1 MAPTGTPLPDRLYRV
16 LLDGPD
22 KLPLAVLDW
31 LTQQVMLIARSLAS
45 DRHHRGE
52 EGRYQPARVRG
63 SEFPPVRELRFA
75 VPPARRIP
83 IYEDLIGRLE
93 ASLREGTDGGEAAKP
108 ISHSCGA
115 SSWKRSSKPRGT
127 DATRPCCG
135 ARSRLARERLTTG
148 ESSRS
153 ALMQGRQER
162 AMRHT
167 ICLRGSILSVSVIRS
182 VSSGQIARR
191 SVPPGVRVHL
201 GGSQRLPHSTARHTA
216 RSGCRCLSR

>member
-1 MAPTGTPLPDRLYRV
+1 VAPTGTPLPDRLYRV

-93 ASLREGTDGGEAAKP
+93 AS
-108 ISHSCGA
+108 
-115 SSWKRSSKPRGT
+115 RGH
-127 DATRPCCG
+127 RRR
-135 ARSRLARERLTTG
+135 RSRQAYI
-148 ESSRS
+148 
-153 ALMQGRQER
+153 AF
-162 AMRHT
+162 
-167 ICLRGSILSVSVIRS
+167 LRGLLVEA
-182 VSSGQIARR
+182 QQQAARD
-191 SVPPGVRVHL
+191 
-201 GGSQRLPHSTARHTA
+201 
-216 RSGCRCLSR
+216 